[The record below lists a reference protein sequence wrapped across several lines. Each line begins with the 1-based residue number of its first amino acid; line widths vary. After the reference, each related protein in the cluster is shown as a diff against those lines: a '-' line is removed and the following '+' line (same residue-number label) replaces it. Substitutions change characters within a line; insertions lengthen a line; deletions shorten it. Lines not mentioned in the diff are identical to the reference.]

1 MNTLYCRFRHGKMLK
16 TRGKF
21 SKRDGGER
29 QYYHCRNMHCSYT
42 TLGQRDSYDRN
53 TYWGRI

>member
-1 MNTLYCRFRHGKMLK
+1 MNTLYCRFRRGKMLK

-29 QYYHCRNMHCSYT
+29 QYYHCRNGHCSYT